1 MLRACIKSPSVKRVV
16 HTSSVAAI
24 RFGGEEVPDKVYD
37 ETCWTDVD
45 FVTKNNLPGWV
56 STHICQFSQHE
67 INNLV
72 LE

>member
-16 HTSSVAAI
+16 HTSSLAAI

-56 STHICQFSQHE
+56 STHMSVFST
-67 INNLV
+67 
-72 LE
+72 